1 MDLILIYV
9 FLLILV
15 ASPQFLQ
22 ALQETMSVATHLV
35 SWVAS
40 LDLVGFLHKQYLHRQ
55 LIVLECILVYV
66 DILVTFTV
74 FLVMSASF
82 LYLMFYFLHK

>member
-40 LDLVGFLHKQYLHRQ
+40 LDPVGFLHKQYLHRQ